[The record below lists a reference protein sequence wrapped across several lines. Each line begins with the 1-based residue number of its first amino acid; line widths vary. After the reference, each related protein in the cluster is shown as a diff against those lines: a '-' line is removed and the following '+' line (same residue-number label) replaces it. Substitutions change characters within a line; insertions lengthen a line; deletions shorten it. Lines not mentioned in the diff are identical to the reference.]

1 MPPTAPQAGLTLEHD
16 EYLRMAAVEDRM
28 WWYRALHAWLLRAL
42 PVEQTPVLDAGCG
55 TGGFLRRLAESRP
68 ATSRIGVEFMP
79 PAARIALARSA
90 TPICVGSVNGLPVRE
105 ASVGAVVSADVL
117 CHGKVDQQAALAE
130 FRRVLAPGGV
140 LVLNLPAFRWMFSAH
155 DRAVHTTR
163 RYTRAEVAALL
174 TGAGF
179 RVVRVRYWNSLL
191 FPLMMLQRLVLA
203 RNAAASD
210 VRLYPAPIEALFRAV
225 TAIERGLNLSLPFGG
240 SVLAVAQKP

>member
-1 MPPTAPQAGLTLEHD
+1 LEHD

-28 WWYRALHAWLLRAL
+28 WWYRALHALLLRAL
-42 PVEQTPVLDAGCG
+42 PATPGPVLDAGCG
-55 TGGFLRRLAESRP
+55 TGGFLRRLAEARP
-68 ATSRIGVEFMP
+68 ATARLGVEVMP
-79 PAARIALARSA
+79 PAARIAQARSA
-90 TPICVGSVNGLPVRE
+90 TPICVGSVNGLPVCD
-105 ASVGAVVSADVL
+105 ASAGAVVSADVL
-117 CHGKVDQQAALAE
+117 CHAQVDQHAALAE

-155 DRAVHTTR
+155 DRAVHTAR

-174 TGAGF
+174 AGAGF

-191 FPLMMLQRLVLA
+191 FPLMVLQRLVLA
-203 RNAAASD
+203 RNAAVSD
-210 VRLYPAPIEALFRAV
+210 VRLYPAPIEAMFRAI